1 MKNNKSASVLMLSS
15 YYFPTRGGQ
24 AKQATVLAEQ
34 LATGGSRVE
43 VIAERQDL
51 AWPSEEIVNG
61 VHIRRFRQPSQ
72 ARRKTGFRRS
82 VMGMIILGCK
92 VVARLLACNRWVD
105 LCVVR
110 TVSFHAFLTGVLR
123 ATGLIRYKTIVV
135 AETGGAD
142 DEITYLLS
150 MPFSAVIIFFIKKN
164 DYFNCNNKDNDQH
177 FRALGIKSSAI
188 QRIYNGIDTTPF
200 TFSVYPTRI
209 RSFSFLAELNKEKG
223 IRELLSA
230 FESIHQEYPETH
242 LIIGGYG
249 PEEDYVSGFMN
260 KRSLQNAVSFVGF
273 VSEQKKT
280 AFFHLSDCFVFPSYS
295 EGFGLVVAEAVAHK
309 RVVITTRVAD
319 FEEIYGDAIYYCGK
333 QDSIDLRAKM
343 ASLIEEYDPKSIDYS
358 MVIPKLD
365 IDRAAREFLALT
377 IEKE

>member
-1 MKNNKSASVLMLSS
+1 MKSIKSPSVLMLSS

-24 AKQATVLAEQ
+24 ASQATVLAEQ
-34 LATGGSRVE
+34 LAANGSRVE
-43 VIAERQDL
+43 VIAERQDP
-51 AWPSEEIVNG
+51 AWPGEEIVNR
-61 VHIRRFRQPSQ
+61 VLIRRFRQPSQ
-72 ARRKTGFRRS
+72 AKRNTGFRRS
-82 VMGMIILGCK
+82 VVEMIILGCK
-92 VVARLLACNRWVD
+92 VVARLLACNCWVD

-123 ATGLIRYKTIVV
+123 ATRLIRYKTIVV

-177 FRALGIKSSAI
+177 FRALGIQSNAI
-188 QRIYNGIDTTPF
+188 KRIYNGIDTTSF
-200 TFSVYPTRI
+200 AVSAYPTQI
-209 RSFSFLAELNKEKG
+209 RTFSFLAELNKEKG

-230 FESIHQEYPETH
+230 FESIHQEYPETR

-249 PEEDYVSGFMN
+249 PEEDYISEFIN
-260 KRSLQNAVSFVGF
+260 NRSLQNAISFVGF
-273 VSEQKKT
+273 VSEEKK
-280 AFFHLSDCFVFPSYS
+280 AEFFYSSDCFVFPSYS

-309 RVVITTRVAD
+309 RAVITTRVAD
-319 FEEIYGDAIYYCGK
+319 CEEIYGGSIQYCRK
-333 QDSIDLRAKM
+333 QDSIDLRATM
-343 ASLIEEYDPKSIDYS
+343 ACLIEEYDPKLIDYS

-365 IDRAAREFLALT
+365 IDRTVREFLALSF
-377 IEKE
+377 